1 MAGCRTSPATSA
13 VKFFCICLMSA
24 LFLLTFQPGRAA
36 ALSDDEKASRAFKFA
51 KGLFDMQKYSQ
62 AAAELQKFIS
72 FYEKSRYAEYALYLL
87 GESLYKTEDYKG
99 AREKYSAFLNKY
111 KESRLTEEVY
121 YSMAYTELSLGD
133 KEAAYGYFQKLYK
146 SEKKELSRD
155 AVFKCA
161 RHLAEKKDAEG
172 AKKAFAD
179 YFALA
184 GEAPLSLGE
193 DETLRYK
200 EALFISGNISLRAK
214 NEKEAMDFYER
225 FLKLFSNDPMAGP
238 VYYNIGEL
246 LYARGQYKKA
256 AENYALAESNIDK
269 FSQSPE
275 GADYSSYIP
284 KIHYSLGW
292 CHYSLNDYRPAAEYF
307 EKCFNGRAKFENRA
321 DCGLRLGISLFNL
334 KKFDRA
340 AQIFKEVRKIGGISE
355 KIAAETDYY
364 LGMALQKSGLLSEAY
379 ERFSSLASATSEIG
393 VDAAYVSAVILFD
406 QKKYDQAIA
415 RFRDFLSRFP
425 SSSKAQHAS
434 FNIGL
439 AYFNLAKYKEAREAL
454 LEFNANYKASSYLV
468 RSYFNL
474 GEISIIE
481 KKYEDAISWF
491 TKIPQTDS
499 MWLEAELKICDA
511 YFALK
516 DLNQLTERYRKI
528 IAAVESVP
536 SEADYIVPALFKIG
550 KNLSAL
556 CKYDLAVKAYEKIIA
571 VSKSER
577 NSMDAK
583 FKIAVI
589 LFETGGFDKCAQLC
603 QQLLGQKDIGAGAYS
618 VYEVKELSGRAAC
631 ALKKFDEAM
640 KIFDEILASEGVA
653 EHIRHQAR
661 FGRATV
667 YNEKKD
673 FQKAIESF
681 EQLALDVQDV
691 EMLARVH
698 YLLAAAYEGANNS
711 EEAVKN
717 LLKIEI
723 LYKDTTIVHDARLK
737 LLEIYVKTKQRKD
750 AKNLKAE
757 IMKSSAPK
765 SVKDKANEL
774 TKK

>member
-1 MAGCRTSPATSA
+1 
-13 VKFFCICLMSA
+13 
-24 LFLLTFQPGRAA
+24 
-36 ALSDDEKASRAFKFA
+36 
-51 KGLFDMQKYSQ
+51 
-62 AAAELQKFIS
+62 LQKHYFCN
-72 FYEKSRYAEYALYLL
+72 RYKD
-87 GESLYKTEDYKG
+87 SK
-99 AREKYSAFLNKY
+99 
-111 KESRLTEEVY
+111 LTDEVY
-121 YSMAYTELSLGD
+121 YSLAYTELSLND
-133 KEAAYGYFQKLYK
+133 KEAAHGYFQKLYK

-161 RHLAEKKDAEG
+161 RYLAEKKDAAG

-179 YFALA
+179 YFALT
-184 GEAPLSLGE
+184 GEEALSLDE
-193 DETLRYK
+193 DETARYK

-214 NEKEAMDFYER
+214 NENEAMGFYER
-225 FLKLFSNDPMAGP
+225 FLKLFSKDPMAGP

-269 FSQSPE
+269 FSQAPQ
-275 GADYSSYIP
+275 GADYSGYIP

-292 CHYSLNDYRPAAEYF
+292 CHYSLNDYRQAAEYF
-307 EKCFNGRAKFENRA
+307 EKCFNGRAKFDNRA

-340 AQIFKEVRKIGGISE
+340 AQIFKEVRKIAGISG
-355 KIAAETDYY
+355 KISAETDYY

-379 ERFSSLASATSEIG
+379 DRFSSLASSTSEIG
-393 VDAAYVSAVILFD
+393 MEAAYVSAVILFD
-406 QKKYDQAIA
+406 QKKYEDAIS
-415 RFRDFLSRFP
+415 RFREFLSRFP
-425 SSSKAQHAS
+425 SSSKAQYAS

-439 AYFNLAKYKEAREAL
+439 AYFNMAKYKEARETL
-454 LEFNANYKASSYLV
+454 LEFTSNYKTSAYLV
-468 RSYFNL
+468 RSYYNL

-491 TKIPQTDS
+491 SKIPQTDT
-499 MWLEAELKICDA
+499 MWLEAELKICDT

-516 DLNQLTERYRKI
+516 NLNQLAERYGKI
-528 IAAVESVP
+528 IAVIESAP
-536 SEADYIVPALFKIG
+536 AESDYIVPALFKMG

-556 CKYDLAVKAYEKIIA
+556 SKYDLAVKAYEKIIA

-577 NSMDAK
+577 NSLDAK

-589 LFETGGFDKCAQLC
+589 HFETGVYDKCSQLC
-603 QQLLGQKDIGAGAYS
+603 QQLLGQKNLGAGAYS
-618 VYEVKELSGRAAC
+618 VHEVKELYGRAAC
-631 ALKKFDEAM
+631 ALKNFDEAL
-640 KIFDEILASEGVA
+640 KIFDEILSSEGVA

-661 FGRATV
+661 FGRAAV

-673 FQKAIESF
+673 YQKAIESF
-681 EQLALDVQDV
+681 EQLAADVQDV

-698 YLLAAAYEGANNS
+698 YLLAGAYDGVNNH

-723 LYKDTTIVHDARLK
+723 LYKDTAAIHDARLK

-765 SVKDKANEL
+765 SIKDKANEL